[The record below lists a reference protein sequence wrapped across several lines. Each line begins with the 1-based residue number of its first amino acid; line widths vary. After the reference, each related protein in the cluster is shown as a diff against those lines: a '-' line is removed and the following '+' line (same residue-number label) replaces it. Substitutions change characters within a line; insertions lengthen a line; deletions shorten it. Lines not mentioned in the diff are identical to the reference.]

1 MTHQLSQFTGRL
13 TGPATP
19 MVRAAF
25 DATLTGLLG
34 LATFFIGFGQPLS
47 ALKGPLGQGDMSYYY
62 AVANAPGLRGE
73 VSPHMGYPFGL
84 DSAYFPGTDL
94 IQITVARFVSWIT
107 GTVFL
112 GVNTAYV
119 LSFAGAAVAC
129 WLACR
134 IAGINRAL
142 SITIA
147 VAFTALPTHWF
158 RIEHTWLATIYSV
171 AVSLA
176 IALIILSGRLDGGR
190 KGEAFSWRRWA
201 LLTIALSL
209 VVAWSGLYYTFYGCL
224 IIMIAIAFRI
234 SKVPVRRD
242 WLLNLIPLVVI
253 GLGTGLAMLPGL
265 IVRLT
270 TGVAAGYERPIFDA
284 ILYGGQLADSIL
296 PTTVSMM
303 PVISRLTD
311 PLTELNDWANQA
323 NAIGVR
329 WTADQGTTLT
339 LIAALVLLA
348 WLAAWGGSTKVRP
361 GIGRSVLAR
370 AETSRAY
377 LVYLA
382 VTAALVAFIFVPF
395 GLSAWFSTAVTLSL
409 RGWDR
414 MIILF
419 QLLLLV
425 SLGLVVQLALI
436 RIRRERRRVVL
447 GLLIFFAA
455 VTVLLDTVIPARS
468 YFASVVARGAE
479 QVHPN
484 NLIVEQVNAIAGDDC
499 AVLQLPYRRFPEAPN
514 VERLGVYEPL
524 WLGLMGRQNMWSYGG
539 VFGSPQ
545 DLWLA
550 RVATDPIANLGE
562 LKARGFCAI
571 TVDAR
576 GYNQEGIN
584 QTQGQLTSALGQP
597 SVVQGVEPVLIYR
610 LP

>member
-1 MTHQLSQFTGRL
+1 M
-13 TGPATP
+13 A
-19 MVRAAF
+19 RAAF
-25 DATLTGLLG
+25 DASLTGLLG

-62 AVANAPGLRGE
+62 AVANAQGLRGE
-73 VSPHMGYPFGL
+73 VSPHLGYPFGL
-84 DSAYFPGTDL
+84 DTAYFPGTDL
-94 IQITVARFVSWIT
+94 IQITVARVLSWIT

-112 GVNTAYV
+112 GVNAVYV

-134 IAGINRAL
+134 IARINRGL

-147 VAFTALPTHWF
+147 LAFTALPTHWF

-190 KGEAFSWRRWA
+190 KGEGFRWRRWA
-201 LLTIALSL
+201 ILSIALSL

-224 IIMIAIAFRI
+224 IIVIAMAFRI
-234 SKVPVRRD
+234 SKVPARKD

-253 GLGTGLAMLPGL
+253 GAGTGLAMLPGV
-265 IVRLT
+265 IARVT
-270 TGVAAGYERPIFDA
+270 TGVAAGYERPIYDA

-303 PVISRLTD
+303 PVISSITD
-311 PLTELNDWANQA
+311 PLNDLNDWANQA

-348 WLAAWGGSTKVRP
+348 WLAAWGGSARVRP
-361 GIGRSVLAR
+361 GVGRAALGR
-370 AETSRAY
+370 ADASRAY

-425 SLGLVVQLALI
+425 SLGLVVQLALM
-436 RIRRERRRVVL
+436 RLRRERRRIVMVL
-447 GLLIFFAA
+447 VIAFAG
-455 VTVLLDTVIPARS
+455 VTVLLDTVLPARS
-468 YFASVVARGAE
+468 YFAGVVARGAE

-484 NLIVEQVNAIAGDDC
+484 SLIVEQVNAIAGDDC

-545 DLWLA
+545 DLWLE
-550 RVATDPIANLGE
+550 RVATDPVANLGE
-562 LKARGFCAI
+562 LKATGFCAI

-576 GYNQEGIN
+576 GYDQEGIN
-584 QTQGQLTSALGQP
+584 ATQAQLTSALGQP
-597 SVVQGVEPVLIYR
+597 SLVQGVEPVLIYR